1 MNLNV
6 VLRHELHALINRAS
20 ADQLFTA
27 LHSPQ
32 SPIRDRFIKFLA
44 LSYAD
49 WLSTQNDI
57 DDDDIKKV
65 EMHWNATKWICIQYD
80 QLNKTKYILLPMIT
94 YSIICAN
101 SHFSMLTDNQGDD
114 YKLDKSPENKVYP
127 ASTLDSTNN
136 PSNISENRNG
146 IHTNVDLNSPNTLG
160 GGDDVMIGLTN
171 SNHQLHLNEKY
182 QWKDSKIIY

>member
-57 DDDDIKKV
+57 DDDDIKK
-65 EMHWNATKWICIQYD
+65 EWKHALRMQPNGFAF
-80 QLNKTKYILLPMIT
+80 NMI
-94 YSIICAN
+94 S
-101 SHFSMLTDNQGDD
+101 
-114 YKLDKSPENKVYP
+114 
-127 ASTLDSTNN
+127 
-136 PSNISENRNG
+136 
-146 IHTNVDLNSPNTLG
+146 
-160 GGDDVMIGLTN
+160 
-171 SNHQLHLNEKY
+171 
-182 QWKDSKIIY
+182 

>member
-32 SPIRDRFIKFLA
+32 SPIRDRFIRFLA

-57 DDDDIKKV
+57 DDDDIKK
-65 EMHWNATKWICIQYD
+65 EWKHALKMQPNGFGFAGMISY
-80 QLNKTKYILLPMIT
+80 KYLSIFFYYAKSHYIIL
-94 YSIICAN
+94 
-101 SHFSMLTDNQGDD
+101 
-114 YKLDKSPENKVYP
+114 
-127 ASTLDSTNN
+127 
-136 PSNISENRNG
+136 
-146 IHTNVDLNSPNTLG
+146 
-160 GGDDVMIGLTN
+160 
-171 SNHQLHLNEKY
+171 
-182 QWKDSKIIY
+182 